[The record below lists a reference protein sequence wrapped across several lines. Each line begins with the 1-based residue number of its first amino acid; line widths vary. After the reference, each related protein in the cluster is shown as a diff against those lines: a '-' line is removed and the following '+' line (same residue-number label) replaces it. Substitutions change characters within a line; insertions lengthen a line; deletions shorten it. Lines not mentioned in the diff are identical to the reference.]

1 MKNIIPLSIIL
12 ILAASLTSYAQND
25 RRGFTGTL
33 TATTTTVNV
42 SDTDEVESKT
52 NEETTIEFSSR
63 TITIGSEVYDI
74 VTREF
79 DSKSTNTFKCTKRR
93 GSYTLVY
100 NTNKDLTVINNDD
113 DELRT
118 VYSGITEN

>member
-1 MKNIIPLSIIL
+1 MKNLITLIIIL
-12 ILAASLTSYAQND
+12 TITSIAAQAQND
-25 RRGFTGTL
+25 RRGFTGNL
-33 TATTTTVNV
+33 NATTTTVTV
-42 SDTDEVESKT
+42 SDSDEVESKS
-52 NEETTIEFSSR
+52 NEKTTIEFSSR
-63 TITIGSEVYDI
+63 TITIGTEVYDI

-79 DSKSTNTFKCTKRR
+79 DGNSTNTFKCTKRR

-100 NTNKDLTVINNDD
+100 KTKSELTVINNDD